1 MDEDIGYKCDLCD
14 RVVPAQKQLTLKKC
28 PPILTLQLKKF
39 DYMGNKLNKSILF
52 SDKIDVGPLISV
64 ENRVMDSYLYELV
77 AIIVHYGNNL
87 ITGHYTSYNKIDG
100 EWYLFD
106 DDKITRVP
114 KTIVFKQNPY
124 LLFYKKTKPAI
135 PKLPT
140 PAPVQQPIRK
150 SGNGRKNRRNRG
162 RNKRRGANRN
172 NQNRN
177 LKTSQ
182 NITKPLEKA
191 KIPKYRVYYESDE
204 TSIKNIIIKTN
215 IRQLD
220 SSISVDISTSGL
232 VTVNT
237 TSPLYSLKLH
247 LPFQLNCETSEAIF
261 FKLDSMLFITIPFLY
276 EESEQMTLKLDVY
289 VNESEYS
296 SSLPIDT
303 DHEIDIKPITDL
315 TMVQSSP
322 VLSKLD
328 EVYIKLEKL
337 NISRKETNYS
347 DLYNLIASTC
357 DTQNLP
363 EDYMNPRVDLQ
374 RKEPV
379 KQKKYGRNASCPCG
393 SGRKYK
399 FCHGKP

>member
-1 MDEDIGYKCDLCD
+1 
-14 RVVPAQKQLTLKKC
+14 
-28 PPILTLQLKKF
+28 
-39 DYMGNKLNKSILF
+39 
-52 SDKIDVGPLISV
+52 
-64 ENRVMDSYLYELV
+64 
-77 AIIVHYGNNL
+77 
-87 ITGHYTSYNKIDG
+87 
-100 EWYLFD
+100 
-106 DDKITRVP
+106 
-114 KTIVFKQNPY
+114 
-124 LLFYKKTKPAI
+124 
-135 PKLPT
+135 
-140 PAPVQQPIRK
+140 
-150 SGNGRKNRRNRG
+150 
-162 RNKRRGANRN
+162 
-172 NQNRN
+172 
-177 LKTSQ
+177 
-182 NITKPLEKA
+182 
-191 KIPKYRVYYESDE
+191 
-204 TSIKNIIIKTN
+204 
-215 IRQLD
+215 
-220 SSISVDISTSGL
+220 
-232 VTVNT
+232 
-237 TSPLYSLKLH
+237 
-247 LPFQLNCETSEAIF
+247 
-261 FKLDSMLFITIPFLY
+261 MLFITIPFLY